1 MRAVWLIL
9 LSGLAASV
17 WAEPYLAVQSGLS
30 CGNCHTNPSGGGQR
44 TAFGNA
50 YLQNTLSARPM
61 DDAEPWSGRVL
72 ERFSVGANLRSS
84 ARQFEFD
91 DRDDNLDFGV
101 DRVSLYLGAN
111 LNDAV
116 SFYIDQQVAPG
127 RSLNREAWAKVAGDS
142 WYVKAGRM
150 FLPLGWRLEDDSAFI
165 REVTGINMTQG
176 DDGLEIGYESSA
188 LTFQLAATNGNGG
201 GSENDDGK
209 LFTTRVETIQPRW
222 RAGLSGAHNST
233 DLGERLIFGAFAGL
247 KTGPVSWLL
256 EYDVIDDK
264 GFGTSDVEQGV
275 ALLEANVRL
284 RKGHNLKISAEAQR
298 FDDDTENRYRGS
310 LVYEYFPWAF
320 AQVRL
325 GVRARDSDARDT
337 ALNSEEAFVQL
348 HVLF

>member
-9 LSGLAASV
+9 FAILATNA
-17 WAEPYLAVQSGLS
+17 WAEPYLAVDSGLS
-30 CGNCHTNPSGGGQR
+30 CGTCHTNPSGGGQR

-50 YLQNTLSARPM
+50 YAQNTLAVRPI
-61 DDAEPWSGRVL
+61 DEAEAWSGRVL
-72 ERFSVGANLRSS
+72 ERFSVGANARSS
-84 ARQFEFD
+84 ARQFDLD

-101 DRVSLYLGAN
+101 DRVSLYLGAH

-116 SFYIDQQVAPG
+116 SFYLDQQVAPG
-127 RSLNREAWAKVAGDS
+127 GSLNREAWAKVAWDA

-150 FLPLGWRLEDDSAFI
+150 FLPLGWRVEDDSAYI

-176 DDGLEIGYESSA
+176 DDGLEIGYESSRF
-188 LTFQLAATNGNGG
+188 TFQFAATNGNGG

-209 LFTTRVETIQPRW
+209 LFTTRVEFIQPRW
-222 RAGLSGAHNST
+222 RVGLSGADNNT
-233 DLGERLIFGAFAGL
+233 DLGDRSIYGAFAGL
-247 KTGPVSWLL
+247 KTGRVAWLF
-256 EYDVIDDK
+256 EVDVIDDE
-264 GFGTSDVEQGV
+264 GFGVGDLQQEV

-284 RKGHNLKISAEAQR
+284 RKGHNLKITAEAQT
-298 FDDDTENRYRGS
+298 FDDDTEDRYRGS

-320 AQVRL
+320 VQLRV
-325 GVRARDSDARDT
+325 GVRSRDSDADDA